1 MRAAIYTRVSTEMQ
15 ASEGFSLEAQQ
26 DKLLDYIKLNS
37 MELHRIYTDPG
48 VSAKDLDR
56 PGVQE
61 MITDL
66 KRGLFG
72 AVIVHKLDRLTRNIS
87 DLYDLVEMVTKHNVK
102 LISLSENID
111 TSTAMGR
118 MFVYLLGIFAQMFL
132 ENLRDEVRKGMS
144 KRAEKGFHNV
154 TVPLFGY
161 DLNEGVLTIN
171 EKEAKLVQW
180 IFDQYL
186 EGVGASNIAKKINEL
201 GIRRNRGSFWDHHK
215 VMLMLKNVH
224 YTGRIHWKA
233 ANLPES
239 ERIIRDGQHDSII
252 SDETFEKVQ
261 RIIERRNAGTMSKTS
276 YDYVY
281 GGIITCGLCNQPYHG
296 KYNIRPSQVLYRGYV
311 CSSHAK
317 YGTCD
322 ASGISERNLTKLVMS
337 YGTMGADTL
346 LQSYSE
352 VAVTSQIN
360 EYDELQQQLNL
371 SESRRERWQLAYA
384 DGNMPYT
391 DFSKRMQEEMSKVS
405 EMEKRVQELPRVV
418 PSTVSPEKALEA
430 LKLLKE
436 NWDYIEQNTRKQ
448 IIQSL
453 FQKITIMKMGKKWE
467 ITEIKLA

>member
-1 MRAAIYTRVSTEMQ
+1 MRAAGYSRVSTDEQ
-15 ASEGFSLEAQQ
+15 ATEGYSLEAQD
-26 DKLLDYIKLNS
+26 DKIIEYITREKWSLFG
-37 MELHRIYTDPG
+37 MFTDPG
-48 VSAKDLDR
+48 YSGKDLNR
-56 PGVQE
+56 PD
-61 MITDL
+61 I
-66 KRGLFG
+66 KRLLSEIQKSSINYI
-72 AVIVHKLDRLTRNIS
+72 VVHKLDRLTRDIG
-87 DLYDLVEMVTKHNVK
+87 DLYYLLKLFDDHKVHFVSVTEK
-102 LISLSENID
+102 ID

-118 MFVYLLGIFAQMFL
+118 VFVFMLGIFAQWYR
-132 ENLRDEVRKGMS
+132 ENLSEEVRKGMS

-154 TVPLFGY
+154 TVPMYGY

-180 IFDQYL
+180 IFDQYI
-186 EGVGASNIAKKINEL
+186 EGVGVTNIAKKINEL
-201 GIRRNRGSFWDHHK
+201 GIRRNRGTFWDDRK
-215 VMLMLKNVH
+215 VRLVLKNVH

-239 ERIIRDGQHDSII
+239 ERIIRDGQHESII
-252 SDETFEKVQ
+252 SDEKFEKVQ
-261 RIIERRNAGTMSKTS
+261 RIVERRNAGTMSKTS

-281 GGIITCGLCNQPYHG
+281 GGIITCGLCNRPYHG
-296 KYNIRPSQVLYRGYV
+296 RYNIRPSQVLYRGYV

-337 YGTMGADTL
+337 YTSMGADTL

-352 VAVTSQIN
+352 VAVTSQMN

-418 PSTVSPEKALEA
+418 PSTVSPEEALQA

-436 NWDYIEQNTRKQ
+436 NWDYLEQNTRKQ

-453 FQKITIMKMGKKWE
+453 FQKITILKTGKKWE